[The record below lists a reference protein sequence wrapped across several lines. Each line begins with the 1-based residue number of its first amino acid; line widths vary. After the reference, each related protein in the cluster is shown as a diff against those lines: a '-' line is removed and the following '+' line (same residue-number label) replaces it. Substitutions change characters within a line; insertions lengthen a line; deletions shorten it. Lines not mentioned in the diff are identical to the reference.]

1 MCLFRLIFYE
11 KYDWSSHSMMK
22 CKFKKVNDWTTT
34 TYALMAHGLNCRPG
48 PCEGVAGA
56 MSASPVV
63 CKVVQFTVKQR
74 QLHVSPPANELSR
87 LLEPKLLATPAIGS
101 SQSRIEVNISRQ
113 RRFEVKTQ
121 PGQCKTATSVLWIFF
136 SDRYRVSIM
145 YMIHSNVFFIA
156 HIIKEYSQCTDETSS
171 LE

>member
-1 MCLFRLIFYE
+1 MAKISLLNISTYTRFLRPLYRICQQATDIEVL
-11 KYDWSSHSMMK
+11 SM
-22 CKFKKVNDWTTT
+22 
-34 TYALMAHGLNCRPG
+34 LELPHGLNCRPR

-87 LLEPKLLATPAIGS
+87 LLEPKFLATPTIGS
-101 SQSRIEVNISRQ
+101 SQSRVEVNISRQ

-121 PGQCKTATSVLWIFF
+121 PGQCKTATPVLWIVF

-145 YMIHSNVFFIA
+145 YMIHNNGFLLPI
-156 HIIKEYSQCTDETSS
+156 
-171 LE
+171 